1 MIEAMGMGLID
12 VSRAARTAGRAALDL
27 ILPPLCLKCRTPVG
41 QPQSLCGTCWSAIR
55 FLSAP
60 HCVQCGIPFPH
71 ELGAGVKCAACIA
84 RPPVFS
90 MARAAVAYDDASRDL
105 ILGFKHADKL
115 ENVPLFARWLTAN
128 CADALKGADVIMPVP
143 LHWWRL
149 ALRRYNQAALLAQA
163 VGRLTQTPVDIAT
176 LMRPRATKSQGEMP
190 SARSRMRNVAK
201 AFAVAKDARLAGKSV
216 ALVDDVLTT
225 GATVTACVKALRR
238 AGAASV
244 SVVTV
249 ARVVRPLSL
258 SL

>member
-1 MIEAMGMGLID
+1 MGLID

-41 QPQSLCGTCWSAIR
+41 QPQSLCGTCWSGIR

-60 HCVQCGIPFPH
+60 QCTQCGIPFPH
-71 ELGAGVKCAACIA
+71 DLGHGIKCAACIA

-90 MARAAVAYDDASRDL
+90 VARAAIAYDDASRDL

-128 CADALKGADVIMPVP
+128 CADALKDADVIMPVP

-149 ALRRYNQAALLAQA
+149 ALRRYNQAALLAQS
-163 VGRLTQTPVDIAT
+163 VGRLTQLPVDTAT
-176 LMRPRATKSQGEMP
+176 LTRPRPTKSQGEMA
-190 SARSRMRNVAK
+190 SARSRMKNVAK
-201 AFAVAKDARLAGKSV
+201 AFAVAKDARLSGKTV
-216 ALVDDVLTT
+216 VLVDDVLTT
-225 GATVTACVKALRR
+225 GATVTACAKALRR
-238 AGAASV
+238 AGAAAV